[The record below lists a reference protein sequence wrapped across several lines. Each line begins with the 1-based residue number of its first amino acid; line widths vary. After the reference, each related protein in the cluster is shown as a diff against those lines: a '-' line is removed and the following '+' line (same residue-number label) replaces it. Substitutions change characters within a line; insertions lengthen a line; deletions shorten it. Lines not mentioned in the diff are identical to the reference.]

1 MPLLFLCILV
11 EDRMSQFRY
20 ATNGLLVQHRNRQF
34 TLCKALNSA
43 ETYVILTP
51 VADCRSEYHIC
62 HLSAECLSYMQQG
75 FAGCCACDNIP
86 VESHTSRFWSLL
98 VSCPAVLHSFAVPS
112 SHQAPKLSMQ
122 IESFPQ

>member
-1 MPLLFLCILV
+1 M
-11 EDRMSQFRY
+11 
-20 ATNGLLVQHRNRQF
+20 
-34 TLCKALNSA
+34 CKALDSA

-51 VADCRSEYHIC
+51 VADCRSEYHETYVILTPVTDCRSDYHVC

-75 FAGCCACDNIP
+75 FAGCCACDNIR

-98 VSCPAVLHSFAVPS
+98 VLCPAVLHSFAVPS